1 MIHPTLSTQ
10 VSLEDCEVASLRA
23 TGPHRLSLRFRDGY
37 VAELDFTDYASE
49 GGPLRRAL
57 CDPAVFAEVFLAY
70 GILSWPNGYDI
81 APETL
86 RRYSHQGF
94 VG

>member
-1 MIHPTLSTQ
+1 MITADSP
-10 VSLEDCEVASLRA
+10 VSLEACEVAALHV

-37 VAELDFTDYASE
+37 VAELDFSDYGNV

-57 CDPAVFAEVFLAY
+57 ADPALFAEAFLAY
-70 GILSWPNGYDI
+70 GIISWPNGYDI

-86 RRYSHQGF
+86 RRYAQQGF
-94 VG
+94 VE

>member
-1 MIHPTLSTQ
+1 MPATELS
-10 VSLEDCEVASLRA
+10 VSLEACEVASLQVV
-23 TGPHRLSLRFRDGY
+23 GPHRVCLRFRDGY
-37 VAELDFTDYASE
+37 VTELDFAEYGAE

-57 CDPAVFAEVFLAY
+57 SDPVLFADAFLAY
-70 GILSWPNGYDI
+70 GIISWPNGYDI

-86 RRYSHQGF
+86 RRYAQQGF

>member
-1 MIHPTLSTQ
+1 MIAATPHL
-10 VSLEDCEVASLRA
+10 SLEACELASLQL

-37 VAELDFTDYASE
+37 TSEIDFAEYGLE
-49 GGPLRRAL
+49 GGPLRRSL
-57 CDPAVFAEVFLAY
+57 SDPDAFADAFISY

-86 RRYSHQGF
+86 RRYAQQGF

>member
-1 MIHPTLSTQ
+1 
-10 VSLEDCEVASLRA
+10 VA
-23 TGPHRLSLRFRDGY
+23 D
-37 VAELDFTDYASE
+37 LDFSHYGDE

-57 CDPAVFAEVFLAY
+57 SDPDFFAEAFLAY
-70 GILSWPNGYDI
+70 GVISWPNGYDI

-86 RRYSHQGF
+86 RRYVHQGF

>member
-1 MIHPTLSTQ
+1 MNSTIPSV
-10 VSLEDCEVASLRA
+10 VSLEACEIASLRLV
-23 TGPHRLSLRFRDGY
+23 GPHRLSLCFRDGHLT
-37 VAELDFTDYASE
+37 ELDFSHYGDE

-57 CDPAVFAEVFLAY
+57 SDPETFAQVFLAY

-86 RRYSHQGF
+86 RRYAHQGF

>member
-1 MIHPTLSTQ
+1 MITADSTA
-10 VSLEDCEVASLRA
+10 SLEACEVAALLLTS
-23 TGPHRLSLRFRDGY
+23 PHRVSLRFRDGF
-37 VAELDFTDYASE
+37 VTELDFSEYGNE

-57 CDPAVFAEVFLAY
+57 SDPALFAEAYLAY

-86 RRYSHQGF
+86 RRYAQQGF

>member
-1 MIHPTLSTQ
+1 MITTTPSP
-10 VSLEDCEVASLRA
+10 VSLEACEVASLRV
-23 TGPHRLSLRFRDGY
+23 TGPHRVSLRFRDAY
-37 VAELDFTDYASE
+37 VAELDFATYGDE

-57 CDPAVFAEVFLAY
+57 SDPDLFAEAYLAY
-70 GILSWPNGYDI
+70 GIVSWPNGYDI

-86 RRYSHQGF
+86 RRYAQQGF

>member
-1 MIHPTLSTQ
+1 MLNTSS
-10 VSLEDCEVASLRA
+10 VSLDACEVSSFLI
-23 TGPHRLSLRFRDGY
+23 TGPHRISLRFRDAY
-37 VAELDFTDYASE
+37 VADLDFSHYGDE

-57 CDPAVFAEVFLAY
+57 SDPDFFAEAFLAY
-70 GILSWPNGYDI
+70 GVISWPNGYDI

-86 RRYSHQGF
+86 RRYVHQGF

>member
-1 MIHPTLSTQ
+1 MITTEPAI
-10 VSLEDCEVASLRA
+10 SLEACELASLHLV
-23 TGPHRLSLRFRDGY
+23 GPHRLSLRFRDGY
-37 VAELDFTDYASE
+37 ASELDFSDYGSE

-57 CDPAVFAEVFLAY
+57 SDPEVFAEVFIAY

-86 RRYSHQGF
+86 RRYAQQGF
-94 VG
+94 VR